1 MSRFIFGVD
10 VGGTTVKLGFF
21 DIEGNVLDKWEI
33 PTRTE
38 ESGSKI
44 IPDIAKSI
52 LSKIKEKDI
61 FIMVTAFGQSSID
74 IVCKVYVKW
83 DSYET
88 LRCRLNEKIKLAF
101 DENKIEIPYSQI
113 DVHMK

>member
-1 MSRFIFGVD
+1 MVYLCIRIKFHEGDGDFY
-10 VGGTTVKLGFF
+10 KLTG
-21 DIEGNVLDKWEI
+21 IE
-33 PTRTE
+33 
-38 ESGSKI
+38 I
-44 IPDIAKSI
+44 IREVVEAEP
-52 LSKIKEKDI
+52 LVEKEKDV
-61 FIMVTAFGQSSID
+61 FIMVTALGPSSVD

>member
-1 MSRFIFGVD
+1 MIQGEVVD
-10 VGGTTVKLGFF
+10 AEPLV
-21 DIEGNVLDKWEI
+21 E
-33 PTRTE
+33 
-38 ESGSKI
+38 
-44 IPDIAKSI
+44 
-52 LSKIKEKDI
+52 KEKDI
-61 FIMVTAFGQSSID
+61 FIMVTAMGPSSVD

>member
-1 MSRFIFGVD
+1 M
-10 VGGTTVKLGFF
+10 LGELKRKQIGEGAFMNSV
-21 DIEGNVLDKWEI
+21 IEPKF
-33 PTRTE
+33 
-38 ESGSKI
+38 
-44 IPDIAKSI
+44 KSDRI
-52 LSKIKEKDI
+52 SLCLVTPLKKEKDI
-61 FIMVTAFGQSSID
+61 FIMVTAMGPSSVD

-101 DENKIEIPYSQI
+101 DENKIEIPYNQI